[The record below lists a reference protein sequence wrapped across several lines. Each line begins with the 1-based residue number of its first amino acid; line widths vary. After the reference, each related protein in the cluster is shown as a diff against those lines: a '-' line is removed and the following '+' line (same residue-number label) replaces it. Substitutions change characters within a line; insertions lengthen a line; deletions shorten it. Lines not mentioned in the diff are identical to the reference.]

1 MAATSTLNHYED
13 GLQDYLKVASVHK
26 VLTREQEIELFK
38 RIEQGDEKAREKM
51 IESNLR
57 FVIKIA
63 YTYRNQGLSI
73 SDLIQEGNIGLLHVI
88 SKFDWRKGFRFS
100 TYAAFYIRQEI
111 QAALHRCGTMIRVP
125 VRKSRLLGKVNEFIH
140 RYQETYG
147 FDPCTDEIAA
157 ELGVTR
163 EKVEAVIELRHS
175 FASLDAEIAHDGSS
189 LADLLEDHFAAS
201 PDQKIS
207 QQQSEA
213 AVRDAMSILTD
224 REREVIEL
232 RFGMTA
238 HDEEMSLRQA
248 SKYVGLS
255 QEGVRRVEQRA
266 IDKLRR
272 PTICEPLVNL
282 LSA

>member
-1 MAATSTLNHYED
+1 MAAPSTLSHYED
-13 GLQDYLKVASVHK
+13 GLQDYLKVASQHA
-26 VLTREQEIELFK
+26 VLTREQEIELFQ
-38 RIEQGDEKAREKM
+38 RIEQGEEAAREKM

-111 QAALHRCGTMIRVP
+111 QSALHRSGTMIRVP
-125 VRKSRLLGKVNEFIH
+125 VRKSRLLSKVNEFVH
-140 RYQETYG
+140 RYQENYG
-147 FDPCTDEIAA
+147 FEPCTDEIAV
-157 ELGVTR
+157 ELGVSR
-163 EKVEAVIELRHS
+163 EKVEAVLELRHS
-175 FASLDAEIAHDGSS
+175 FASLDAEFAQDGNTLS
-189 LADLLEDHFAAS
+189 DLLEDKHAPS
-201 PDQKIS
+201 PDLQVSK
-207 QQQSEA
+207 QQSEA
-213 AVRDAMSILTD
+213 AVHDAMSILTE

-232 RFGMTA
+232 RFGMSS

-266 IDKLRR
+266 LDKLRR
-272 PTICEPLVNL
+272 PTICEPLMNL